1 MICRYTVS
9 SAPVQA
15 QLYRSRRVGQDVPAP
30 AERAPHAFSAYPADC
45 QPVQPAVYRS
55 GESRDVLK
63 AAALWAGP
71 LLACLAAFL
80 AKAAGQPAEIA
91 IVLLVAVICVVWWIF
106 EPVPIPVTSLI
117 PLALLPLLGVLTP
130 TEVGQAYGSPLI
142 LLLLGGFL
150 LSRAME
156 SSGAHRR
163 IALAMIRLFGAG
175 SPRRLV
181 MGFMAA
187 AAVLSMWISNTATT
201 LMLLP
206 VALALLDGSADREK
220 LAPPLLLGMAY
231 SASVGGVGTPI
242 GTPPNLIFMQVYADT
257 TGESIG
263 FLTWMSWALPVVL
276 IMVPLMALLLTRGMS
291 TSLRVTLPVVGKW
304 SVAERRVMLVF
315 GMTAL
320 AWITRSEPFG
330 GWSTLFGLPGA
341 NDASVALLAVVLM
354 CLLPDGR
361 GGRLLD
367 WERASTIP
375 WGVLLL
381 FAGGICLARG
391 FVSSGL
397 SDLIGI
403 WLIDFTALPLMLLI
417 ALVCL
422 SVTFMTEA
430 TSNTASTSLLM
441 PVLAAAAI
449 AAGIAPEILMVPA
462 AISASCAFMLPV
474 ATAPNS
480 VVYGSG
486 MVSSPRMAREGLQ
499 LNLLGV
505 VVISICCY
513 VALVP

>member
-1 MICRYTVS
+1 MKSV
-9 SAPVQA
+9 
-15 QLYRSRRVGQDVPAP
+15 
-30 AERAPHAFSAYPADC
+30 
-45 QPVQPAVYRS
+45 
-55 GESRDVLK
+55 
-63 AAALWAGP
+63 ALWAGP
-71 LLACLAAFL
+71 ALALLAAFL
-80 AKAAGQPAEIA
+80 GQASGQPWGMTIVVFVA
-91 IVLLVAVICVVWWIF
+91 IVCVVWWIF

-117 PLALLPLLGVLTP
+117 PLAVLPLLGVLTP
-130 TEVGQAYGSPLI
+130 AEVGEAYGSPLI

-163 IALAMIRLFGAG
+163 IALAMIRLFGAH

-206 VALALLDGSADREK
+206 VALAVLDGSADREK

-257 TGESIG
+257 TGEMIS
-263 FLTWMSWALPVVL
+263 FLTWMSWAVPVVL
-276 IMVPLMALLLTRGMS
+276 VMVPAMAFLLTRGMS
-291 TSLRVTLPVVGKW
+291 SSLRLTLPTVGRW
-304 SVAERRVMLVF
+304 SPAERRVMLVF
-315 GMTAL
+315 GLTAL
-320 AWITRSEPFG
+320 AWVTRSEPFG
-330 GWSTLFGLPGA
+330 GWSRWLGLPQA

-354 CLLPDGR
+354 CLVPDGR
-361 GGRLLD
+361 GKRLLD

-397 SDLIGI
+397 SDLMGL
-403 WLIDFTALPLMLLI
+403 WLAGFTELPLLLLI
-417 ALVCL
+417 GLVCL
-422 SVTFMTEA
+422 CVTFMTEA

-449 AAGIAPEILMVPA
+449 AAGIAPQIIMVPA
-462 AISASCAFMLPV
+462 AMSASCAFMLPV

-480 VVYGSG
+480 VIYGSG
-486 MVSSPRMAREGLQ
+486 LVSTARMAREGLQ

-505 VVISICCY
+505 VVISLCCY
-513 VALVP
+513 VTLA